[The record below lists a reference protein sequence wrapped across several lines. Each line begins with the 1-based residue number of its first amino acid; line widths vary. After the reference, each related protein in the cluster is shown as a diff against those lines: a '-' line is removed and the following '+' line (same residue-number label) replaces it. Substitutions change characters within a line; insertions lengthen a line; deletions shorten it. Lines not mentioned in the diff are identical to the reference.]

1 MIIDFL
7 MLNHRLE
14 GKRPMHNSASNSRGS
29 IPLTEDGYA
38 VLEPEDCTECG
49 HSNTGGSISK
59 ENIDQT
65 NYHDQNES
73 KVNILS
79 GHSELSE
86 NFRNEHDHDYEE
98 PYWEPANKE
107 EELMD
112 QLSRLG
118 VPEILVESI
127 EYVLAITPALMFT
140 SRYAFFTKN
149 CSYVKPY
156 YSKTAVTQ

>member
-1 MIIDFL
+1 MPCLSPKIV
-7 MLNHRLE
+7 
-14 GKRPMHNSASNSRGS
+14 RG
-29 IPLTEDGYA
+29 A
-38 VLEPEDCTECG
+38 VTVTPEALF
-49 HSNTGGSISK
+49 HV
-59 ENIDQT
+59 DQT

-73 KVNILS
+73 KVNTLN

-98 PYWEPANKE
+98 PYWELANKE

-127 EYVLAITPALMFT
+127 EYVL
-140 SRYAFFTKN
+140 
-149 CSYVKPY
+149 
-156 YSKTAVTQ
+156 